1 MKTYFLILL
10 SAFVL
15 IACGKNEAEMSYAT
29 SPYTNDEA
37 PPPPPPAPPA
47 SFDGAGNDM
56 RVKNDASKM
65 DVVTSTNA
73 LQEQAKVAEKIKKT
87 ANLSIVVDDYKK
99 VRAEIEQLLKADNA
113 YIGNENE
120 QNSAYSIYN
129 TLLIR
134 VSNKNFESLI
144 NKLIPLGRVT
154 SKTISA
160 EDVTAQFIDIQSR
173 IKSKKEIEKRYLD
186 ILSKASKVS
195 DVLEIE
201 QKLGE
206 IREQIE
212 AKEGELKYLSDQVDY
227 SSINLT
233 IQQDFEYTPSD
244 KPGFFGRLI
253 NAFIN
258 GWHGFLSVLVG
269 FMYAWPLWLI
279 LGGGTYFLYRFI
291 KRRTKK

>member
-1 MKTYFLILL
+1 MKTYCLVLL

-15 IACGKNEAEMSYAT
+15 MACGKNEAEMSYAT
-29 SPYTNDEA
+29 LPYSVDISA
-37 PPPPPPAPPA
+37 PPPPP
-47 SFDGAGNDM
+47 SVEGAGNGFRNEKD
-56 RVKNDASKM
+56 VSEM
-65 DVVTSTNA
+65 DVITSNNA
-73 LQEQAKVAEKIKKT
+73 PQEQAKVAEKIKKT

-99 VRAEIEQLLKADNA
+99 VRVAIEQLLKADNA

-233 IQQDFEYTPSD
+233 VQQDFEYTPSD
-244 KPGFFGRLI
+244 KPGFWGRLV

-279 LGGGTYFLYRFI
+279 LGGGTYLLYRFI
-291 KRRTKK
+291 KRKTKK

>member
-1 MKTYFLILL
+1 MKINYVILL
-10 SAFVL
+10 VAFTL
-15 IACGKNEAEMSYAT
+15 MSCGKNEAPISDAKLAYTTDMS
-29 SPYTNDEA
+29 A
-37 PPPPPPAPPA
+37 PAA
-47 SFDGAGNDM
+47 SVEGAGNEISN
-56 RVKNDASKM
+56 KNDASET
-65 DVVTSTNA
+65 DLLSNISSSTN
-73 LQEQAKVAEKIKKT
+73 QVKVAEKIKKT

-99 VRAEIEQLLKADNA
+99 VRTAIEQLLKADNA

-120 QNSAYSIYN
+120 QNSPYSIYN

-144 NKLIPLGRVT
+144 NKLTPLGRVT
-154 SKTISA
+154 SKTITA

-195 DVLEIE
+195 DILEIE

-212 AKEGELKYLSDQVDY
+212 AKEGELKYLSDLVDY
-227 SSINLT
+227 SSIFLT
-233 IQQDFEYTPSD
+233 IQQDYEYTPSD
-244 KPGFFGRLI
+244 KPGFWGRLI

-258 GWHGFLSVLVG
+258 GWQGFLAFLVG
-269 FMYAWPLWLI
+269 LMYAWPLWLI
-279 LGGGTYFLYRFI
+279 LSVGVYFMLRFI
-291 KRRTKK
+291 KHKRK

>member
-1 MKTYFLILL
+1 MKTYFLVLL

-15 IACGKNEAEMSYAT
+15 MACGKNEAEMSYAKLDY
-29 SPYTNDEA
+29 SADESA
-37 PPPPPPAPPA
+37 PPPSPPVE
-47 SFDGAGNDM
+47 GAGNGFRNEKD
-56 RVKNDASKM
+56 VSEM
-65 DVVTSTNA
+65 DVIMSNSA
-73 LQEQAKVAEKIKKT
+73 PQEQAKVAEKIKKT
-87 ANLSIVVDDYKK
+87 AHLSISVDDYKK
-99 VRAEIEQLLKADNA
+99 ARIAIEHLLKADNA

-144 NKLIPLGRVT
+144 NKLILLGRVT

-233 IQQDFEYTPSD
+233 VQQDFEYTPSD
-244 KPGFFGRLI
+244 KPGFWGRLV

-279 LGGGTYFLYRFI
+279 LGGGTYLLYRFI
-291 KRRTKK
+291 KRKTKK